1 MAVQCTLAF
10 MNGAL
15 PPGPRAPRAA
25 QMAMWLARPLWF
37 AQQCRARFGDMFTAR
52 IEERPWVMLA
62 DPAVIREVFTGPA
75 DLMHAGD
82 ANAILRPML
91 GPSSVLLLD
100 GAEHMHQ
107 RRLMLPAFHGERL
120 RRYRQIM
127 VEATDRALARWPA
140 GEPISLRPHA
150 QSITLEVIVRAVF
163 GVDEP
168 EPHDHLRA
176 LISDVLDRLT
186 SLRRMVLVAAL
197 GPNSERIVAL
207 FRRDLAALDAELY
220 RLIAERRAASGLE
233 AREDVLSTLL
243 VARDEDGRGLSDAE
257 LRDELM
263 TLLVAGHE
271 TTANSLAWAFE
282 RLARTPGGLER
293 VAGDAAYAEAAV
305 RETLR
310 LRPVIA
316 VVARRLTRAAEIGGR
331 ALPEGTVVTPCILLV
346 HRRPE
351 VYPDPDAFRP
361 ERFLERPPGT
371 YTWIPFGG
379 GVRRCIG
386 ATFAQMEMQVVLR
399 RIAERVALE
408 PVGDPEPVRRRAIA
422 LVPARGGEV
431 RVVGTRAPAA

>member
-1 MAVQCTLAF
+1 MDA
-10 MNGAL
+10 AL
-15 PPGPRAPRAA
+15 PAGPRAPRAA
-25 QMAMWLARPLWF
+25 QMAAWLARPLWF
-37 AQQCRARFGDMFTAR
+37 AQQCRARYGDTFTVR
-52 IEERPWVMLA
+52 VEERPWVMLA
-62 DPAVIREVFTGPA
+62 DPAAIREVFTAPA

-100 GAEHMHQ
+100 GAEHLHQ

-120 RRYRQIM
+120 ERYRRIM
-127 VEATDRALARWPA
+127 VDATDRALERWPP

-150 QSITLEVIVRAVF
+150 QAITLEVIVRAVF
-163 GVDEP
+163 GVQAGAAHER
-168 EPHDHLRA
+168 LRA
-176 LISDVLDRLT
+176 LLADVLDRLT
-186 SLRRMVLVAAL
+186 RVRRMVLIAAL
-197 GPNSERIVAL
+197 GPDHSRILAL
-207 FRRDLAALDAELY
+207 FRRELRAVDAELH
-220 RLIAERRAASGLE
+220 RLVAERRVAPDLAE
-233 AREDVLSTLL
+233 RDDVLSMLL
-243 VARDEDGRGLSDAE
+243 LARDEAGRGLSDGE

-282 RLARTPGGLER
+282 RLARTPGALER
-293 VAGDAAYAEAAV
+293 VAADAAYAEAAV

-316 VVARRLTRAAEIGGR
+316 LVARRLTRDAEIAGR
-331 ALPEGTVVTPCILLV
+331 ALPEGAVLTPCILLV
-346 HRRPE
+346 HRRADL
-351 VYPDPDAFRP
+351 YPDPDAFRP
-361 ERFLERPPGT
+361 ERFLGRAPGT

-379 GVRRCIG
+379 GIRRCIG

-408 PVGDPEPVRRRAIA
+408 PVGDAEPVRRRAIA

-431 RVVGTRAPAA
+431 RVVGTRSPVDGARAGV